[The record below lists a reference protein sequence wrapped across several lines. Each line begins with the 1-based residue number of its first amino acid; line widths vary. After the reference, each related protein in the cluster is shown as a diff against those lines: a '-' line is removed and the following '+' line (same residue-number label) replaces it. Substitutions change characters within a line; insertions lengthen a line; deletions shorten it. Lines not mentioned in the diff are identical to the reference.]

1 MPRRGVDVSCSF
13 QSRRPTFIIYYCSDW
28 VWLFSFCV
36 LQSCEICQEAFEMY
50 WEEEEEEWHL
60 RDALRV
66 EGKVRLALLSL
77 TAEGVAP
84 LFR

>member
-1 MPRRGVDVSCSF
+1 ML
-13 QSRRPTFIIYYCSDW
+13 FIIVLTGCGC
-28 VWLFSFCV
+28 FSFCV

-66 EGKVRLALLSL
+66 EGKVRPALRSLSD
-77 TAEGVAP
+77 
-84 LFR
+84 R